1 MKKIILIKLGGSLIS
16 DKTKV
21 NVARLK
27 EIDQLSRQIKNIL
40 DQNNNLSFIL
50 ATGAGGFGHPLA
62 EKYKNNLEKGW
73 PYIRAAIKKLNQ
85 IVVSSLIQYHVPAI
99 SVNPFLI
106 SQPEIGKIINLLK
119 AGKIPVFHA
128 DLIKDK
134 QSKIS
139 ILSMDKFLVDL
150 AIFLKEKGFKIEKIV
165 FCGVTNGVIN
175 DKKKTIR
182 IINKKN
188 IIRLEKYFFKNKTID
203 VSGGMRGKVK
213 ESLRLINKIITGLI
227 INGQKTNSL
236 RDAVADNKIEGTI
249 ISG

>member
-16 DKTKV
+16 DKAKI
-21 NVARLK
+21 NQARLK
-27 EIDQLSRQIKNIL
+27 VIENLSQQIKEIL
-40 DQNNNLSFIL
+40 KNKKDLQLIL

-73 PYIRAAIKKLNQ
+73 PHIRAAVKKLNQ
-85 IVVSSLIQYHVPAI
+85 IIVSSLTKYGIPALSI
-99 SVNPFLI
+99 NPFFV
-106 SQPEIGKIINLLK
+106 SQPEIDKIINLLK

-134 QSKIS
+134 QGKIS

-150 AIFLKEKGFKIEKIV
+150 AIFLKEKGFKIEKVV

-188 IIRLEKYFFKNKTID
+188 IVRLEKYFFKNKTID
-203 VSGGMRGKVK
+203 VSGGMKQKIK
-213 ESLRLINKIITGLI
+213 ECLRLINKKIIGVI
-227 INGQKTNSL
+227 INGEKK
-236 RDAVADNKIEGTI
+236 DNLYRTIIDDKIEGTI
-249 ISG
+249 IGE